1 MDLKEIMSEI
11 RKFLEIAAGKF
22 FTDAELAQFPHLLP
36 AFKPDADYSA
46 GDKVLKDDGTIVKKT
61 DDDWTVIVDTEPV
74 VFMEWSGD
82 GITYEVGDPVTYQGL
97 HYTCIH
103 AHTSQPAWM
112 PGAAFT
118 EWAEVLVPVDRAGK
132 QCQILEWKQ
141 PTGGVNE
148 YHKGDKVLFNG
159 VYYKSVMDDRADG
172 TGANSWGPVGS
183 SNPYADGWEVTDASL

>member
-141 PTGGVNE
+141 PSSTNP
-148 YHKGDKVLFNG
+148 YNTGDKVLFNG
-159 VYYKSVMDDRADG
+159 VYYKSTIDN
-172 TGANSWGPVGS
+172 NSWGPVGS
-183 SNPYADGWEVTDASL
+183 SNPYEAGWEVTDASL